1 MPTCKTMNGNI
12 HTTNLQKAAVFKLV
26 ILKGEDKLD
35 QR

>member
-12 HTTNLQKAAVFKLV
+12 QQAAAVFELV

>member
-12 HTTNLQKAAVFKLV
+12 QQAAAAVFELV

>member
-1 MPTCKTMNGNI
+1 MNGNI
-12 HTTNLQKAAVFKLV
+12 HTTTTYLQKAAVFKLV